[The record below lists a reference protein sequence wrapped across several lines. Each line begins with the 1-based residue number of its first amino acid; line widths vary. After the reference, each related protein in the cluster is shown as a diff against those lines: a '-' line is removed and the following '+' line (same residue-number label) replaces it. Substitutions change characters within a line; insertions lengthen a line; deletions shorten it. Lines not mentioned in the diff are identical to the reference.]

1 MAGKA
6 AMKKNWTVMVY
17 LAGDNNL
24 DGAGVVDLN
33 EMKRVGSTARFN
45 VLAQF
50 DRAGSKTQTTRYYLR
65 KGTSLAKDA
74 MQKLGETNMGDPKV
88 LEDFVAWGVTK
99 YPAEHYLLVLWNHGA
114 GWDDAN
120 LFEGDVFSGAA
131 PPVSRKKQPVPTR
144 GPVTTGARA
153 LSFTPMRAGLART
166 RRALF
171 RTTVGAAVRDRAI
184 AFDDQAQDFLDN
196 IELKRV
202 MARIKRKLRRK
213 VDILGMD
220 ACLMSMV
227 EVAYQM
233 RDTAEY
239 SVGSEE
245 TEPGDGW
252 PYDRIL
258 RALAAKPGMAPEELS
273 KTIVTEY
280 LASYGPGEN
289 VTQSA
294 MRLAKLKELASAV
307 DGLGKALKNA
317 LANSASRGALMTVRA
332 QVQEYSRPYDDY
344 CDLLDLCALL
354 EKHVS
359 DEAVRTTCA
368 GVKQAAQSAI
378 LVAGYKGAAV
388 DNSKGISIYF
398 PKRKL
403 SPLYKTL
410 DFTKAS
416 AWDEFLAAY
425 LASLGR

>member
-1 MAGKA
+1 MTA
-6 AMKKNWTVMVY
+6 ADATKKSWTVMVY

-24 DGAGVVDLN
+24 DGAGLVDLN
-33 EMKRVGSTARFN
+33 EMKRVGSTDKLN

-50 DRAGSKTQTTRYYLR
+50 DRAGAKAQTVRYCLQ
-65 KGTSLAKDA
+65 KGTSLAKDVK
-74 MQKLGETNMGDPKV
+74 QKLGETNTGDPKV
-88 LEDFVAWGVTK
+88 LEDFVTWGVVN

-120 LFEGDVFSGAA
+120 LYQGDVFGGAT
-131 PPVSRKKQPVPTR
+131 PPVSRKQQPIRAR
-144 GPVTTGARA
+144 GPATTGVKTLAFA
-153 LSFTPMRAGLART
+153 PMRAGLART

-171 RTTVGAAVRDRAI
+171 RTTVEAAVRSRAI

-196 IELKRV
+196 AELKRV
-202 MARIKRKLRRK
+202 LTRIKGKLK
-213 VDILGMD
+213 HKLDVLGMD

-227 EVAYQM
+227 EVAYQV
-233 RDTAEY
+233 RDTADY
-239 SVGSEE
+239 TVGSEE
-245 TEPGDGW
+245 SEPGNGW

-258 RALAAKPGMAPEELS
+258 KALAAKPGMTSEDLS
-273 KTIVTEY
+273 KTVVAEY

-294 MRLAKLKELASAV
+294 TRLAGLRTLAGAV
-307 DGLGKALKNA
+307 DGLGKALKSA
-317 LANSASRGALMTVRA
+317 LTGNTLRNALMTARA
-332 QVQEYSRPYDDY
+332 QVQEYTRPYDDY
-344 CDLLDLCALL
+344 CDLLDLCVLL
-354 EKHVS
+354 EKDVT
-359 DEAVRTTCA
+359 DDAVRTACV

-378 LVAGYKGAAV
+378 VASGHKGAAV
-388 DNSKGISIYF
+388 DKSQGISIYF

-410 DFTKAS
+410 DFTKAT